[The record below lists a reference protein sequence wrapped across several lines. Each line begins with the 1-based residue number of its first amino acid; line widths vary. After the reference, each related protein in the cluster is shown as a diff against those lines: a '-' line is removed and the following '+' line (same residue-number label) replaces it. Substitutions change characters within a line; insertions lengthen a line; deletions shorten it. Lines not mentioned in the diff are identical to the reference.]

1 MGTTSYMVKVSSPK
15 KELEKIINSLDVK
28 ILESKIKN
36 AIMYA
41 AVQNKNGFVDCIIIK
56 FKNNPYFEYKIMD
69 ESEYPYYFDCP
80 VEILNLLSVTDNKLA
95 NDWRKACLNNFND
108 NPKNNIG
115 KIICFEKPLM
125 INGIEAYEFLIV
137 KEVNSIIYR
146 SNIVGG
152 KFKINLQNLK
162 GTYTIKDDF
171 TRID

>member
-15 KELEKIINSLDVK
+15 KELEKIINSLGVK
-28 ILESKIKN
+28 ILESKIESS
-36 AIMYA
+36 IMYS
-41 AVQNKNGFVDCIIIK
+41 AVQNQKGFVYCIIIK
-56 FKNNPYFEYKIMD
+56 FNNNPYFQYKIMD

-80 VEILNLLSVTDNKLA
+80 IEILNLLSVTDNKLA
-95 NDWRKACLNNFND
+95 NEWRKACINNFND

-115 KIICFEKPLM
+115 KIICFEKPFI
-125 INGIEAYEFLIV
+125 INEIEVYEFLIV
-137 KEVNSIIYR
+137 KEGNTIRYR

-162 GTYTIKDDF
+162 GAYTIKDDF